1 VCCCASLP
9 IGTNNAQLVALLS
22 GALRH
27 VAEPTVAP
35 GAYRY
40 HDTVRINLYDVLLR
54 DATAAAGA
62 SASGASRRDD
72 DTPGARFDADA
83 FRAGAAALLLPGQAL
98 QFTAQRLDAA
108 EDAALGGGI
117 AASLRTAAAPQA
129 LPGGGVASVTHR
141 YLDTAELRRQLGE
154 AHARRR
160 KRPMRA
166 GAGGTPGSGAADE
179 LDAGGATN
187 SVLEVPIFIITAQG
201 GPPLFVDAGAQHTAA
216 SMPELVVAVAS
227 PHTGVPSGVA
237 CSEGPL
243 LRDLSDAL
251 APALAA
257 LAAHLGGAAALHA
270 GGAADGSADDYAWG
284 AGAHPLAAT
293 ASAGAAGSSQIAA
306 DVVHRSYL
314 VTALDAS
321 IDDAN
326 IGIAA
331 LSGVRTDGGA
341 WAAYGSRAGGAAA
354 AEVLSQW
361 TRLVAAWRAA
371 AEAGAALNYRAAA
384 DACGGA
390 ERAGARFRAA
400 AEALAALLHPAR
412 CAAAARG
419 DAGGAAWHAR
429 VPWQPLVLAAMAL
442 AAVAVCVQL
451 ARPRRYKPKL
461 N

>member
-1 VCCCASLP
+1 V
-9 IGTNNAQLVALLS
+9 AQLVALLS

-27 VAEPTVAP
+27 VAAPVVAP

-54 DATAAAGA
+54 DPTAAAGA
-62 SASGASRRDD
+62 SAAGSRRRDD
-72 DTPGARFDADA
+72 DAPSARFDADA
-83 FRAGAAALLLPGQAL
+83 FRAGAAALLLPGQTL

-117 AASLRTAAAPQA
+117 AAALRTAAAPA
-129 LPGGGVASVTHR
+129 LSPGGGVASVTHR
-141 YLDTAELRRQLGE
+141 YLDADELRRQLGE

-166 GAGGTPGSGAADE
+166 GAGGAPGVGAADE
-179 LDAGGATN
+179 LDAGGAAN
-187 SVLEVPIFIITAQG
+187 SVLEVPVFIITAQG
-201 GPPLFVDAGAQHTAA
+201 GPPLYVGAGAARTAA

-227 PHTGVPSGVA
+227 PHSGVPSPLA

-243 LRDLSDAL
+243 LADLSDAL

-257 LAAHLGGAAALHA
+257 LAAHLGGASALHRGA
-270 GGAADGSADDYAWG
+270 SHDGGADDYAWA

-293 ASAGAAGSSQIAA
+293 ASAGAAGASQIAA
-306 DVVHRSYL
+306 DIVHRSYL

-331 LSGVRTDGGA
+331 LSGVRTDEGA
-341 WAAYGSRAGGAAA
+341 WGAYGSRAGAAA
-354 AEVLSQW
+354 SAAVLAEW
-361 TRLVAAWRAA
+361 ARLVAAWRAVA
-371 AEAGAALNYRAAA
+371 DAGAALNYRGAA

-412 CAAAARG
+412 CAAEARG
-419 DAGGAAWHAR
+419 GARGGRGGAAAGAWHAR
-429 VPWQPLVLAAMAL
+429 VAWQPAVAGAMGVAAL
-442 AAVAVCVQL
+442 AVCVQL
-451 ARPRRYKPKL
+451 ARPRRHKPKL